1 MPKLILKSPYIKCG
15 GKGGGG
21 GGGYLRYIG
30 TRDGVELVPDDRP
43 ATKRQEQL
51 IRSLVRDFPD
61 SKELLEY
68 ADWEASRTKVHASAF
83 ITTAL
88 ECNWEQANR
97 SDVYLKY
104 IATRPRVE
112 RLGSHGLFGDDDS
125 VDLQRAAAELDSYT
139 GNVWTHIISLK
150 REDAARLGYDRAS
163 AWRDLLRQERNEIA
177 AAMNIPP
184 DHFRWYAA
192 FHDEGNHPHVHMM
205 AWSSQPKEGWLD
217 RDGIRKIKS
226 TLTNQIFQQEM
237 LHLYEQKTVSRGELV
252 RQARAS
258 MLELVKEMRQGICDH
273 PEAEQRMWELA
284 QALGGV
290 KGQKKYGYLPKRVK
304 RLVDEVVDEME
315 RLPTVA
321 KCYEQWQTLQ
331 GEVEGYYSD
340 APPKKQK
347 LSERKEFRQIKNAV
361 VAEAETLR
369 LSALTFEGAQQP
381 NEDDGYDH
389 SHNEWYWKMKR
400 LLDDPEEPIEN
411 KDWAVSEMRMLAD
424 YGVPQAWYVLGT
436 LYRDG
441 GILIPDSALAA
452 EAFTKAAQ
460 AGMIPAQCALGE
472 LLLSDDLDVRDPSAG
487 MEWLER
493 AEEGGSLRAGY
504 RLARECLSGENVA
517 KDVTQGFKHLT
528 ECADAGHPG
537 AQYLLGKLY
546 LIGQEVPQDIE
557 QAEYWLS
564 QAAAQG
570 NEYAGIL
577 LERTEEPP
585 MAGAALAVIR
595 LLHSMGRIFQDNSLP
610 KHSPAGMRT
619 DRKLLQK
626 IREKKIAMG
635 HKPDD
640 HEEQGWGGMS
650 M

>member
-15 GKGGGG
+15 GAGGGG

-68 ADWEASRTKVHASAF
+68 ADWEASRTKAHASAF

-88 ECNWEQANR
+88 ECNWEQANH
-97 SDVYLKY
+97 SGVYLKY

-177 AAMNIPP
+177 AAMSIPP

-237 LHLYEQKTVSRGELV
+237 LHLYEQKTVSRDELV
-252 RQARAS
+252 RDARAS
-258 MLELVKEMRQGICDH
+258 MLALVKEMRQGICDH

-284 QALGGV
+284 QALDGV

-321 KCYEQWQTLQ
+321 KCYDQWQTLQ

-340 APPKKQK
+340 APPEKKK
-347 LSERKEFRQIKNAV
+347 LSQRKEFRQIKNAV
-361 VAEAETLR
+361 ITEAEHLR

-381 NEDDGYDH
+381 GEDDGYDH
-389 SHNEWYWKMKR
+389 TRNEWYWKMKR
-400 LLDDPEEPIEN
+400 ILDDPEEPIEN
-411 KDWAVSEMRMLAD
+411 KDWAVSEMRELAD

-441 GILIPDSALAA
+441 GVLIPDSALAA

-460 AGMIPAQCALGE
+460 AGMLPAQCALGE
-472 LLLSDDLDVRDPSAG
+472 LLLSDDLDVRNPSAR

-493 AEEGGSLRAGY
+493 AWEGGSLRAGY
-504 RLARECLSGENVA
+504 RLAKEHLSGENVA
-517 KDVTQGFKHLT
+517 KDVTQGLEYLT

-546 LIGQEVPQDIE
+546 LTGQEVPQDVE

-564 QAAAQG
+564 QAATQG
-570 NEYAGIL
+570 NEYADLL
-577 LERTEEPP
+577 LERLDKPQAP
-585 MAGAALAVIR
+585 VAALAVIR
-595 LLHSMGRIFQDNSLP
+595 LLHSMSRIFQDNSLP
-610 KHSPAGMRT
+610 KHSPMGMRT

-640 HEEQGWGGMS
+640 HPDEGMTMGW
-650 M
+650 

>member
-1 MPKLILKSPYIKCG
+1 MPKLILKSPCIKCG
-15 GKGGGG
+15 GAGG

-30 TRDGVELVPDDRP
+30 TRDGVEPVSDDRP

-61 SKELLEY
+61 TKELLECD
-68 ADWEASRTKVHASAF
+68 DWQTYRTKAHASAF
-83 ITTAL
+83 ISAAL
-88 ECNWEQANR
+88 ECNWERANR

-112 RLGSHGLFGDDDS
+112 RLG
-125 VDLQRAAAELDSYT
+125 
-139 GNVWTHIISLK
+139 
-150 REDAARLGYDRAS
+150 YDHAS

-177 AAMNIPP
+177 VAMSIPS

-192 FHDEGNHPHVHMM
+192 FHDEGDHPHVHMM

-237 LHLYEQKTVSRGELV
+237 LHLYEQKTVSRDELV
-252 RQARAS
+252 REARAS
-258 MLELVKEMRQGICDH
+258 MLALAKEMRQGICDH
-273 PEAEQRMWELA
+273 PEAEKLMWELA
-284 QALGGV
+284 QVLDGV

-304 RLVDEVVDEME
+304 KLVDEVVDEME
-315 RLPTVA
+315 RLPAVA
-321 KCYEQWQTLQ
+321 KCYEQWQMLQ

-347 LSERKEFRQIKNAV
+347 LSEQKEFRQIKNAV
-361 VAEAETLR
+361 VSEAENLR
-369 LSALTFEGAQQP
+369 LSALTFEGEQQP
-381 NEDDGYDH
+381 GEDDGYDH
-389 SHNEWYWKMKR
+389 TRNEWYWKMKR
-400 LLDDPEEPIEN
+400 ILDDSEESIEN
-411 KDWAVSEMRMLAD
+411 KDWAVSEMRKLAD
-424 YGVPQAWYVLGT
+424 YGVSQAWYVLGT

-441 GILIPDSALAA
+441 GILIPDSILSA

-460 AGMIPAQCALGE
+460 AGMVPAQCALGE
-472 LLLSDDLDVRDPSAG
+472 LLLSDDLDVRDPFAG
-487 MEWLER
+487 MEWLEC
-493 AEEGGSLRAGY
+493 AWEGGSLRAGY
-504 RLARECLSGENVA
+504 RLAKEYLSGENVA
-517 KDVTQGFKHLT
+517 KDVERGLEYLT
-528 ECADAGHPG
+528 TCAGEGHPG

-546 LIGQEVPQDIE
+546 LVGQEIPQDME

-564 QAAAQG
+564 RAAAQG
-570 NEYAGIL
+570 NEYAGLL

-595 LLHSMGRIFQDNSLP
+595 LLHSMSRIFQDNSLP
-610 KHSPAGMRT
+610 KHSPVGIRT

-640 HEEQGWGGMS
+640 HPDEGMTMGW
-650 M
+650 

>member
-15 GKGGGG
+15 GAGG

-68 ADWEASRTKVHASAF
+68 ADWEASRTKAHASAF
-83 ITTAL
+83 ITTAM
-88 ECNWEQANR
+88 ECNWEQANC
-97 SDVYLKY
+97 SDVYLEY

-112 RLGSHGLFGDDDS
+112 RLGSHGLFGDDDT
-125 VDLQRAAAELDSYT
+125 VDMQRAAAELDSYT

-150 REDAARLGYDRAS
+150 REDAARLGYDRAA

-177 AAMNIPP
+177 AAMSIPL

-192 FHDEGNHPHVHMM
+192 FHDEGSHPHVHMM

-217 RDGIRKIKS
+217 QDGIRKIKS
-226 TLTNQIFQQEM
+226 TLTNQIFHQEM
-237 LHLYEQKTVSRGELV
+237 LHLYEQKTVSRDELV
-252 RQARAS
+252 REARAS
-258 MLELVKEMRQGICDH
+258 MLALVKEMRQGICDH
-273 PEAEQRMWELA
+273 PETEELILKLS
-284 QALGGV
+284 QELGNV

-304 RLVDEVVDEME
+304 KLVDEVVDEME
-315 RLPTVA
+315 RLPAVA
-321 KCYEQWQTLQ
+321 KCYEQWQMLQ

-347 LSERKEFRQIKNAV
+347 LSEQKEFRQIKNAV
-361 VAEAETLR
+361 VSEAENLR
-369 LSALTFEGAQQP
+369 LSALTFEGEQQP
-381 NEDDGYDH
+381 GEDDGYDH
-389 SHNEWYWKMKR
+389 TRNEWYWKMKR
-400 LLDDPEEPIEN
+400 ILDDSEESIEN
-411 KDWAVSEMRMLAD
+411 KDWAVSEMRELAD
-424 YGVPQAWYVLGT
+424 YGVSQAWYVLGT

-441 GILIPDSALAA
+441 GILIPDSILSA

-460 AGMIPAQCALGE
+460 AGMVPAQCALGE
-472 LLLSDDLDVRDPSAG
+472 LLLSDDLDVRDPFAG
-487 MEWLER
+487 MEWLEC
-493 AEEGGSLRAGY
+493 AWEGGSLRAGY
-504 RLARECLSGENVA
+504 RLAKEYLSGENVA
-517 KDVTQGFKHLT
+517 KDVERGLEYLT
-528 ECADAGHPG
+528 TCAGEGHPG

-546 LIGQEVPQDIE
+546 LVGQEIPQDME

-564 QAAAQG
+564 RAAAQG
-570 NEYAGIL
+570 NEYAGLL

-595 LLHSMGRIFQDNSLP
+595 LLHSMSHIFQDNSLP
-610 KHSPAGMRT
+610 KHSPVGIRT

-640 HEEQGWGGMS
+640 HPDEGMTMGW
-650 M
+650 

>member
-15 GKGGGG
+15 GKGGIG

-30 TRDGVELVPDDRP
+30 TWDGVELVPDDRP

-61 SKELLEY
+61 SRVLLEY
-68 ADWEASRTKVHASAF
+68 ADWEASRTKAHASAF

-125 VDLQRAAAELDSYT
+125 VDLQKAAVELDSYT

-177 AAMNIPP
+177 AAMSIPP

-192 FHDEGNHPHVHMM
+192 FHDEGDHPHVHMM

-226 TLTNQIFQQEM
+226 TLTNQIFHQEM
-237 LHLYEQKTVSRGELV
+237 LHLYEQKTVSRDELV
-252 RQARAS
+252 REARAS
-258 MLELVKEMRQGICDH
+258 MLALVKEMRQGICDH
-273 PEAEQRMWELA
+273 PKAEQRMWELA
-284 QALGGV
+284 QALDGV

-304 RLVDEVVDEME
+304 KLVDEVVDEME
-315 RLPTVA
+315 RLPAVA
-321 KCYEQWQTLQ
+321 KCYEQWQRLQ

-340 APPKKQK
+340 APPKEQK
-347 LSERKEFRQIKNAV
+347 LSERKEFRQIKNSV
-361 VAEAETLR
+361 VAEAERLR
-369 LSALTFEGAQQP
+369 FSALTFEGAQQP
-381 NEDDGYDH
+381 EVDTGYDH
-389 SHNEWYWKMKR
+389 SRNGWYWKMKQI
-400 LLDDPEEPIEN
+400 LDSPEEPIEN
-411 KDWAVSEMRMLAD
+411 KDWAVSEMRELAD
-424 YGVPQAWYVLGT
+424 YDVPQAWYVLGT

-441 GILIPDSALAA
+441 GILIPDSTLAA
-452 EAFTKAAQ
+452 EAFEKAAQ
-460 AGMIPAQCALGE
+460 AGMVPAQCALGE
-472 LLLSDDLDVRDPSAG
+472 LLLSDDLDVLNPPAG
-487 MEWLER
+487 LEWLKR
-493 AEEGGSLRAGY
+493 AWEGGSLRAGY
-504 RLARECLSGENVA
+504 LLAKEYLSGENAA
-517 KDVTQGFKHLT
+517 KDVEHGL
-528 ECADAGHPG
+528 ECLSACADEGYPG

-546 LIGQEVPQDIE
+546 LTGQEIPQDME

-570 NEYAGIL
+570 NEYAGLL

-595 LLHSMGRIFQDNSLP
+595 LLHSISCIFQENSLP
-610 KHSPAGMRT
+610 KHSPVGTRT

-640 HEEQGWGGMS
+640 HPDEGMV
-650 M
+650 MY

>member
-15 GKGGGG
+15 GKGGIG

-61 SKELLEY
+61 SRELLEY
-68 ADWEASRTKVHASAF
+68 ADWEASRTKAHASAF

-125 VDLQRAAAELDSYT
+125 VDLQKAAVELDSYT

-150 REDAARLGYDRAS
+150 REDAARLGYDRAL

-177 AAMNIPP
+177 AAMSIPP

-192 FHDEGNHPHVHMM
+192 FHDEGDHPHVHMM

-226 TLTNQIFQQEM
+226 TLTNQIFHQEM
-237 LHLYEQKTVSRGELV
+237 LHLYEQKTVSRDELV
-252 RQARAS
+252 REARAS
-258 MLELVKEMRQGICDH
+258 MLALVKEMRQGICDH
-273 PEAEQRMWELA
+273 PKAEQRMWELA
-284 QALGGV
+284 QALDGV

-304 RLVDEVVDEME
+304 KLVDEVVDEME
-315 RLPTVA
+315 RLPAVA
-321 KCYEQWQTLQ
+321 KCYEQWQMLQ

-340 APPKKQK
+340 A
-347 LSERKEFRQIKNAV
+347 R
-361 VAEAETLR
+361 
-369 LSALTFEGAQQP
+369 
-381 NEDDGYDH
+381 
-389 SHNEWYWKMKR
+389 KMKQI
-400 LLDDPEEPIEN
+400 LDSPEEPIEN
-411 KDWAVSEMRMLAD
+411 KDWAVSEMRELAD
-424 YGVPQAWYVLGT
+424 YDVPQAWYVLGT

-441 GILIPDSALAA
+441 GILIPDSTLAA
-452 EAFTKAAQ
+452 EAFEKAAQ
-460 AGMIPAQCALGE
+460 AGMVPAQCALGE
-472 LLLSDDLDVRDPSAG
+472 LLLSDDLDVLNPPAG
-487 MEWLER
+487 LEWLKR
-493 AEEGGSLRAGY
+493 AWEGGSLRAGY
-504 RLARECLSGENVA
+504 LLAKEYLSGENAA
-517 KDVTQGFKHLT
+517 KDVEHGL
-528 ECADAGHPG
+528 ECLSACADEGYPG

-546 LIGQEVPQDIE
+546 LTGQEIPQDME

-570 NEYAGIL
+570 NEYAGLL

-595 LLHSMGRIFQDNSLP
+595 LLHSISCIFQENSLP
-610 KHSPAGMRT
+610 KHSPVGMRT

-640 HEEQGWGGMS
+640 HPDEGMV
-650 M
+650 MY

>member
-15 GKGGGG
+15 GKGGIG

-61 SKELLEY
+61 SRELLEY
-68 ADWEASRTKVHASAF
+68 ADWEASRTKAHASAF

-125 VDLQRAAAELDSYT
+125 VDLQKAAVELDSYT

-177 AAMNIPP
+177 AAMSIPP

-192 FHDEGNHPHVHMM
+192 FHDEGDHPHVHMM

-226 TLTNQIFQQEM
+226 TLTNQIFHQEM
-237 LHLYEQKTVSRGELV
+237 LHLYEQKTVSRDELV
-252 RQARAS
+252 REARAS
-258 MLELVKEMRQGICDH
+258 MLALVKEMRQGICDH
-273 PEAEQRMWELA
+273 PKAEQRMWELA
-284 QALGGV
+284 QVLDGV

-304 RLVDEVVDEME
+304 KLVDEVVDEME
-315 RLPTVA
+315 RLPAVA
-321 KCYEQWQTLQ
+321 KCYEQWQMLQ
-331 GEVEGYYSD
+331 GEVEDYYSD
-340 APPKKQK
+340 APPKEQK
-347 LSERKEFRQIKNAV
+347 LSERKEFRQIKNSV
-361 VAEAETLR
+361 VAEAERLR
-369 LSALTFEGAQQP
+369 FSALTFEGAQQP
-381 NEDDGYDH
+381 EVDTGYDH
-389 SHNEWYWKMKR
+389 SRNGWYWKMKQI
-400 LLDDPEEPIEN
+400 LDSPEEPIEN
-411 KDWAVSEMRMLAD
+411 KDWAVSEMRELAD
-424 YGVPQAWYVLGT
+424 YDVPQTWYVLGT

-441 GILIPDSALAA
+441 GILIPDSTLAA
-452 EAFTKAAQ
+452 EAFEKAAQ
-460 AGMIPAQCALGE
+460 AGMVPAQCALGE
-472 LLLSDDLDVRDPSAG
+472 LLLSDDLDVLNPPAG
-487 MEWLER
+487 LEWLKR
-493 AEEGGSLRAGY
+493 AWEGGSLRAGY
-504 RLARECLSGENVA
+504 LLAKEYLSGENAA
-517 KDVTQGFKHLT
+517 KDVEYGL
-528 ECADAGHPG
+528 ECLSACADEGYPG

-546 LIGQEVPQDIE
+546 LTGQEIPQDME

-570 NEYAGIL
+570 NEYAGLL

-595 LLHSMGRIFQDNSLP
+595 LLHSISCIFQENSLP
-610 KHSPAGMRT
+610 KHSPVGMRT

-640 HEEQGWGGMS
+640 HPYEGMV
-650 M
+650 MY

>member
-15 GKGGGG
+15 GTGGG

-61 SKELLEY
+61 SKDLLEY
-68 ADWEASRTKVHASAF
+68 ADWEMTHTKAHASAF

-125 VDLQRAAAELDSYT
+125 VDLQRAAGELDSYT

-150 REDAARLGYDRAS
+150 RGDAARLGYNKA
-163 AWRDLLRQERNEIA
+163 AVWRDLLRQERNEIA
-177 AAMNIPP
+177 AAMSIQP

-226 TLTNQIFQQEM
+226 TLTNQIFHQEM
-237 LHLYEQKTVSRGELV
+237 LHLYEQKTVSRDELV

-258 MLELVKEMRQGICDH
+258 MLALVKEMRQGICDH
-273 PEAEQRMWELA
+273 PEAEQRMWELV
-284 QALGGV
+284 QALDGV
-290 KGQKKYGYLPKRVK
+290 KGKKKYGYLSKPVK
-304 RLVDEVVDEME
+304 KLVDKIVDEME
-315 RLPTVA
+315 RLPAVA

-347 LSERKEFRQIKNAV
+347 LSKRKEFRQIKNAV
-361 VAEAETLR
+361 VAEAESLR
-369 LSALTFEGAQQP
+369 LSALTFEGEQQP
-381 NEDDGYDH
+381 SEDDGYDH
-389 SHNEWYWKMKR
+389 SRNEWYWKMKR
-400 LLDDPEEPIEN
+400 ILDDPEESIEN
-411 KDWAVSEMRMLAD
+411 KDWAVLEMRELAD
-424 YGVPQAWYVLGT
+424 YGVSQAWYMLGT

-441 GILIPDSALAA
+441 GVLIPDSALAV

-472 LLLSDDLDVRDPSAG
+472 LLLSDDSDVRDPPAG

-493 AEEGGSLRAGY
+493 ACEGGSLRAGY
-504 RLARECLSGENVA
+504 RLAKEYLSGENVA

-537 AQYLLGKLY
+537 AQYLLGKLC

-570 NEYAGIL
+570 NEYAGLL
-577 LERTEEPP
+577 LERTKKPP
-585 MAGAALAVIR
+585 MAKTALAVIR
-595 LLHSMGRIFQDNSLP
+595 LLHSMSRVFQDNSLP
-610 KHSPAGMRT
+610 KHSPVGMRT

-640 HEEQGWGGMS
+640 HPDEGMTMGW
-650 M
+650 

>member
-15 GKGGGG
+15 GKGGG

-43 ATKRQEQL
+43 ATKSQEQL

-61 SKELLEY
+61 TKELLEY
-68 ADWEASRTKVHASAF
+68 DDWQASHTKAHASAF
-83 ITTAL
+83 ISTAL

-150 REDAARLGYDRAS
+150 REDAARLGYDHAP

-177 AAMNIPP
+177 VAMGIPP

-192 FHDEGNHPHVHMM
+192 FHDEGDHPHVHMV

-226 TLTNQIFQQEM
+226 TLTNQIFHQEM
-237 LHLYEQKTVSRGELV
+237 LHLYGQKTVSRDELV
-252 RQARAS
+252 REARAS
-258 MLELVKEMRQGICDH
+258 MLALVKEMRQGICDH
-273 PEAEQRMWELA
+273 PKAEQRMWELA
-284 QALGGV
+284 QALDGV

-304 RLVDEVVDEME
+304 KLVDEVVDEME
-315 RLPTVA
+315 RLPAVA
-321 KCYEQWQTLQ
+321 KCYEQWQMLQ

-361 VAEAETLR
+361 VAEAESLR
-369 LSALTFEGAQQP
+369 LSALTFEGEQPP
-381 NEDDGYDH
+381 NEDDSYDY
-389 SHNEWYWKMKR
+389 SRNEWYWNMKR
-400 LLDDPEEPIEN
+400 LLDDPEEPMEN
-411 KDWAVSEMRMLAD
+411 KDWAVLEMQELAD

-441 GILIPDSALAA
+441 GVLIPDSALAA
-452 EAFTKAAQ
+452 EAFTKAAR

-472 LLLSDDLDVRDPSAG
+472 LLLSDDLDVCDPPAG

-493 AEEGGSLRAGY
+493 AWEGGSLRAGY
-504 RLARECLSGENVA
+504 RLAKEYLSGENVA
-517 KDVTQGFKHLT
+517 KDVTQGLKYLT

-546 LIGQEVPQDIE
+546 LTGQEVPQDVE

-570 NEYAGIL
+570 NEYAGLL
-577 LERTEEPP
+577 LERLDKPKI
-585 MAGAALAVIR
+585 AGATLAVVR
-595 LLHSMGRIFQDNSLP
+595 LLHSMSLVFQDNSLP
-610 KHSPAGMRT
+610 KHNSAGMRT

-640 HEEQGWGGMS
+640 HPDEGMTMGW
-650 M
+650 

>member
-15 GKGGGG
+15 GKDGSG

-61 SKELLEY
+61 SKDLLEY

-125 VDLQRAAAELDSYT
+125 VDLQKAAAELDSYT

-150 REDAARLGYDRAS
+150 REDAVRLGYDRAA

-177 AAMNIPP
+177 AAMSIPP
-184 DHFRWYAA
+184 DRFRWYAA

-217 RDGIRKIKS
+217 REGIRKIKS
-226 TLTNQIFQQEM
+226 ALTNQIFQQEM
-237 LHLYEQKTVSRGELV
+237 LHLYEQKTVSRDELV
-252 RQARAS
+252 REARAS
-258 MLELVKEMRQGICDH
+258 MLALVKEMRQGICDH

-284 QALGGV
+284 QMLDGV
-290 KGQKKYGYLPKRVK
+290 KGQKKYGYLPKRMK
-304 RLVDEVVDEME
+304 KLVDEVVDEME

-361 VAEAETLR
+361 VAEAERLR

-381 NEDDGYDH
+381 DEDDGYDH
-389 SHNEWYWKMKR
+389 SHNEWCWKLKR
-400 LLDDPEEPIEN
+400 ILDDPEEPIEN
-411 KDWAVSEMRMLAD
+411 KDWAVSEMQELAGF
-424 YGVPQAWYVLGT
+424 GVPQAWYVLGT

-441 GILIPDSALAA
+441 GILIPDSALAV

-472 LLLSDDLDVRDPSAG
+472 LLLSDDLDVRDPPTG

-493 AEEGGSLRAGY
+493 AWEGGSLRAGY
-504 RLARECLSGENVA
+504 RLAKEYLSGENVA
-517 KDVTQGFKHLT
+517 KNVTQGLKYLT

-546 LIGQEVPQDIE
+546 LTGQEVPQDVE

-564 QAAAQG
+564 QAASQG
-570 NEYAGIL
+570 NEYAGLL
-577 LERTEEPP
+577 LERVEDSKAPV
-585 MAGAALAVIR
+585 AALAVVH
-595 LLHSMGRIFQDNSLP
+595 LLHSMSRIFQDNSLP

-640 HEEQGWGGMS
+640 HPDEGMTMGW
-650 M
+650 